1 MPTDNLSHLFV
12 PRQAEQ
18 HPFQSPQ
25 TTNFKVKL
33 PARKEREHGRRLLAR
48 LRELELRE
56 PNIRAQRTEAGLGEG
71 GGTVIVLEVTP
82 AKLFEPGKVEWKR
95 DKIELLS
102 FTAAGDSGV
111 AVLHVPFGSLKAFER
126 RIEEYLVDPPDGG
139 KRAHLKLISLID
151 GIRQAEFTDLWTD
164 AESPPA
170 GTDIGWFQLWLRAH
184 NTGAQSVYDDFKAV
198 APLFGITLDDGYV
211 RFPGRVVVAVRGTRA
226 QLEKAAGY
234 LDSIAEIRGVQP
246 TTGFFASALTPAET
260 AEWVNSLRERTVF
273 AEGADASRVTLLDT
287 GVNTGHP
294 LLAAAVPEGDAH
306 AFDLKWGVHDHEGHG
321 TEMAGISL
329 YGNLTIPLASQQPLL
344 LSHRLESVKI
354 WPPQGQNP
362 PHVYGSIMWQAA
374 GHVEVRNPH
383 AKRVFAMMTTEEGV
397 RFGMPTEWSA
407 TLDQMAFGRMPIQV
421 GLNEQPNDRTPRLF
435 VLAGGNVPVSEWND
449 YPATNHL
456 TGIKSPGQSWNAITV
471 GACTNLVDLDAKTY
485 PSLSAIAQAGE
496 LAPCSSTAVTW
507 QSRWPHKP
515 DVVAEGGNGAIE
527 AGLHVV
533 DGPEDLRLLTTSH
546 EPAKRLL
553 AETGG
558 TSAASA
564 EVARLCAML
573 AAQYPDYW
581 PETVRGLVVHGARYT
596 APMLKQQAGA
606 TDQTAKQTLL
616 RTYGFGLVGTD
627 TSAFSTRHRP
637 TLVLQ
642 QEIQPFVREDGRVRL
657 GMLNLHS
664 LPWPAEA
671 LTGIPLADVAL
682 RVTLSYFVE
691 PNPSRRGWLGKFRYA
706 SHGLRFATR
715 AATEDDA
722 AFLARINKLARLE
735 DDEVPDAEQLEGV
748 EKAKPRYP
756 DPDVSG
762 WDFGPRLRVRGSVH
776 SDVWRGTA
784 ADLVTKGQIAV
795 FPVGGWWKD
804 WGDTKQWSNK
814 VRYSLVVSLE
824 ASEAIAVDLYTPIQ
838 QVIQVPAPPVEIPTG
853 DE

>member
-1 MPTDNLSHLFV
+1 M
-12 PRQAEQ
+12 
-18 HPFQSPQ
+18 
-25 TTNFKVKL
+25 
-33 PARKEREHGRRLLAR
+33 
-48 LRELELRE
+48 
-56 PNIRAQRTEAGLGEG
+56 GEG

-82 AKLFEPGKVEWKR
+82 AKSFLPYKVEWKL

-102 FTAAGDSGV
+102 FTEAGNSGV
-111 AVLHVPFGSLKAFER
+111 AVLYVPYGNLKAFER
-126 RIEEYLVDPPDGG
+126 RIEAYMVDPPKDAT
-139 KRAHLKLISLID
+139 RAHLTLVSVID
-151 GIRQAEFTDLWTD
+151 DIRQAEFTDLWTD
-164 AESPPA
+164 ADSPPA
-170 GTDIGWFQLWLRAH
+170 ETEVGWFQLWLRAH
-184 NTGAQSVYDDFKAV
+184 NTAAKPVYDSFKAM
-198 APLFGITLDDGYV
+198 APALGIELDEGYV
-211 RFPGRVVVAVRGTRA
+211 RFPGRVVVAVRATRA
-226 QLEKAAGY
+226 QLAKAAGY
-234 LDSIAEIRGVQP
+234 LDNIAEIRGVQP
-246 TTGFFASALTPAET
+246 TTGFFVSTLTPRES
-260 AEWVNSLRERTVF
+260 AEWVNSLRERITFVDH
-273 AEGADASRVTLLDT
+273 ANASRVTLLDT

-294 LLAAAVPEGDAH
+294 LLANAVPKGDAH
-306 AFDLKWGVHDHEGHG
+306 AFNPQWGVHDHEGHG

-329 YGNLTIPLASQQPLL
+329 YGNLTGPLATTKGVT
-344 LSHRLESVKI
+344 LSHQLESVKI
-354 WPPQGQNP
+354 WPPKGQNP
-362 PHVYGSIMWQAA
+362 PHLYGNIMWQAA

-383 AKRVFAMMTTEEGV
+383 AKRVFAMMTTEEGA

-407 TLDQMAFGRMPIQV
+407 TLDQMAFGRLPIQV
-421 GLNEQPNDRTPRLF
+421 GLGEQPGNRTPRLF
-435 VLAGGNVPVSEWND
+435 VLAGGNVPVSDWRN
-449 YPATNHL
+449 YPTINHL
-456 TGIKSPGQSWNAITV
+456 TSVKSPGQSWNAITV
-471 GACTNLVDLDAKTY
+471 GACTNLVDLDTQKF

-496 LAPCSSTAVTW
+496 LSPCSSTGLGW
-507 QSRWPHKP
+507 QPRWPHKP

-546 EPAKRLL
+546 EPTKRLL

-564 EVARLCAML
+564 DVARLCAML
-573 AAQYPDYW
+573 TAQYPDYW
-581 PETVRGLVVHGARYT
+581 PETIRGLVLHGARYT
-596 APMLKQQAGA
+596 PSMLKQQAGA
-606 TDQTAKQTLL
+606 TDQMAKQALL
-616 RTYGFGLVGTD
+616 RTYGFGLVGAD

-642 QEIQPFVREDGRVRL
+642 EEIRPFVKKDGSIRL

-671 LTGIPLADVAL
+671 LHAIAQADLTL

-715 AATEDDA
+715 AATEGDA
-722 AFLARINKLARLE
+722 EFLARINKLARIE
-735 DDEVPDAEQLEGV
+735 DDEEPIAERQGGE

-784 ADLVTKGQIAV
+784 ADLVNKGQIAV

-804 WGDTKQWSNK
+804 WNDTQQWSNT
-814 VRYSLVVSLE
+814 VRYALIVSLE
-824 ASEAIAVDLYTPIQ
+824 ASKTIPVDLYTPIQ
-838 QVIQVPAPPVEIPTG
+838 QAIQTSAVVVDIPTG
-853 DE
+853 DEE

>member
-1 MPTDNLSHLFV
+1 MPTDNLSHLSV

-25 TTNFKVKL
+25 TNNFKVKL
-33 PARKEREHGRRLLAR
+33 PERKAREHGRRLLAR
-48 LRELELRE
+48 LRELELKE
-56 PNIRAQRTEAGLGEG
+56 PAIRAQRTKAGLSEG
-71 GGTVIVLEVTP
+71 GGTIIVLEVTP
-82 AKLFEPGKVEWKR
+82 AKLFLPDQVEWKR

-102 FTAAGDSGV
+102 FTEAGGSGV
-111 AVLHVPFGSLKAFER
+111 AVLYVPFGSLKAFER
-126 RIEEYLVDPPDGG
+126 RIEEYLIDPPADG
-139 KRAHLKLISLID
+139 KRANLKLISLID

-164 AESPPA
+164 ADAPPT
-170 GTDIGWFQLWLRAH
+170 GIEVGWFQLWLRAH
-184 NTGAQSVYDDFKAV
+184 NTDAKSVYDAFKAV
-198 APLFGITLDDGYV
+198 APLLGIDLDEGYV

-234 LDSIAEIRGVQP
+234 LDNIAEIRGVQP
-246 TTGFFASALTPAET
+246 TAGFFVSTLTPQES
-260 AEWVNSLRERTVF
+260 AEWVGSLRERTTF
-273 AEGADASRVTLLDT
+273 AGQADASRVTLLDT
-287 GVNTGHP
+287 GVNAGHP
-294 LLAAAVPEGDAH
+294 LLADAVPEGDAH
-306 AFDLKWGVHDHEGHG
+306 AFDPQWGVHDHEGHG

-329 YGNLTIPLASQQPLL
+329 YGNLTVPLASTEPLL

-362 PHVYGSIMWQAA
+362 PHLYGSIMWQAA

-383 AKRVFAMMTTEEGV
+383 AKRVFAMMTTEEGG

-421 GLNEQPNDRTPRLF
+421 GLGEQPNDRTPRLF
-435 VLAGGNVPVSEWND
+435 VLAGGNVPVSEWNN
-449 YPATNHL
+449 YPAINHL
-456 TGIKSPGQSWNAITV
+456 TSVKSPGQSWNAITV
-471 GACTNLVDLDAKTY
+471 GACTNLVDLDAQTY

-496 LAPCSSTAVTW
+496 LAPCSSTAISW

-546 EPAKRLL
+546 EPTKRLL

-564 EVARLCAML
+564 EVARLCAVL

-596 APMLKQQAGA
+596 GSMLNQQAGA
-606 TDQTAKQTLL
+606 TDQTAKQALL
-616 RTYGFGLVGTD
+616 RTYGFGLVGAD

-642 QEIQPFVREDGRVRL
+642 EEIQPFVKKDGSVRL

-671 LTGIPLADVAL
+671 LGRIAQADVTL

-706 SHGLRFATR
+706 SHSLRFATR
-715 AATEDDA
+715 AATEGDA
-722 AFLARINKLARLE
+722 EFLARINKLARLE
-735 DDEVPDAEQLEGV
+735 DDDVAGAGQQDGA

-804 WGDTKQWSNK
+804 WNDTKQWSNK
-814 VRYSLVVSLE
+814 VRYSLIVSLE
-824 ASEAIAVDLYTPIQ
+824 TSEAISVDLYTPIQ
-838 QVIQVPAPPVEIPTG
+838 QAIQTSAVVVDIPSG